1 MTDYDAVDHHPRITS
16 GHVRVDE
23 VFGGGL
29 PANSVTILAGL
40 PGSGKTLLAQQYVFA
55 NATPDTPAVYLTT
68 VSEPLDKVIRYGQEL
83 DFFDIDAVETAVFY
97 ADAGAVLGDEG
108 LAGFLTTVTDL
119 IETRAPAM
127 IVIDSFKALRSYAA
141 DDGEFRRF
149 LNDLSSRL
157 SAQPLTSLW
166 LGEYTDTEIGESA
179 EFAVADAIVRLGT
192 NVMAERRMRVL
203 TVLKLRGSGFLSG
216 QHAYRLSS
224 RGLDLFPRL
233 ADAGEGTVYRLDENR
248 VSTGIAALDPLIGGG
263 YYPGGSALITGPPG
277 VGKTIAALHFLRA
290 GLQQGERG
298 LFAAMQENPT
308 QLSRTA
314 ASFGWDLDH
323 PDIDIVHHVPVDLYV
338 DEWIYEI
345 LDRLTRNKISRL
357 VIDSLG
363 DLQKAAPD
371 PRRFQEMFYS
381 FIQRCSRLNVTVVM
395 TLEAADLFDTTR
407 LSDNGVSH
415 LSDNVM
421 LLQYLRGDSQIK
433 KAMTILKARASR
445 HDPAVRQYTITDAG
459 FTLGDAFAAGQDLR

>member
-1 MTDYDAVDHHPRITS
+1 MTSYDAVEHNPRITS
-16 GHVRVDE
+16 GHARIDE

-29 PANSVTILAGL
+29 PANSVTVLAGL

-55 NATPDTPAVYLTT
+55 NATPEAPAVYLTT

-83 DFFDIDAVETAVFY
+83 DFFDVGAVETAVFY
-97 ADAGAVLGDEG
+97 ADAGAVLGSEG
-108 LAGFLTTVTDL
+108 LPGFLTTVTDL
-119 IETRAPAM
+119 IADRAPAM
-127 IVIDSFKALRSYAA
+127 LVVDSFKALRSYAA
-141 DDGEFRRF
+141 DEGEFRRF
-149 LNDLSSRL
+149 LNDLSGRL
-157 SAQPLTSLW
+157 AAQPLTSLW
-166 LGEYTDTEIGESA
+166 LGEYTDAEIGESA
-179 EFAVADAIVRLGT
+179 EFAVADAIIRLGT

-216 QHAYRLSS
+216 QHAYRLSN

-233 ADAGEGTVYRLDENR
+233 ADAGEGTAYRLDASR

-263 YYPGGSALITGPPG
+263 FHPGGSALIAGPPG

-290 GLQQGERG
+290 GLAQGEHG

-308 QLSRTA
+308 QLARTA
-314 ASFGWDLDH
+314 AGFGWNLDH
-323 PDIDIVHHVPVDLYV
+323 PDIDVVHHVPVDLYI

-345 LDRLTRNKISRL
+345 LGRITHGKINRL

-363 DLQKAAPD
+363 DLQNAAPD

-395 TLEAADLFDTTR
+395 TLEVADLFDTAR

-415 LSDNVM
+415 LSDNVL
-421 LLQYLRGDSQIK
+421 LLQYLRGNSQIK

-445 HDPAVRQYTITDAG
+445 HDSAVREYTITDAG
-459 FTLGDAFAAGQDLR
+459 FTIGEPSAAGQGDR